1 MRGRA
6 GLGAAPQL
14 QHPWKD
20 NVPIR
25 IRPLV
30 ALAMLLLAACGGRV
44 PPPAGAPGA
53 PASAAAVERFL
64 QLAGEKDYVQMGWVF
79 GTEAGPII
87 TRFPLPEV
95 EKRMYALANL
105 LQHSSFEV
113 GSGSP
118 VPGRIGVAE
127 GFSVRM
133 QTGGRT
139 KQVPFVAVRG
149 PDGRWFVERVS
160 VEAITNVR

>member
-1 MRGRA
+1 VSARSLM
-6 GLGAAPQL
+6 L
-14 QHPWKD
+14 QHPRKD

-30 ALAMLLLAACGGRV
+30 ALATLLFAACGGRV
-44 PPPAGAPGA
+44 PPPAAAPGA

-79 GTEAGPII
+79 GTEQGPVI
-87 TRFPLPEV
+87 TRHPLPEV

-105 LQHSSFEV
+105 LQHTTFEL
-113 GSGSP
+113 GDGSP
-118 VPGRIGVAE
+118 VPGRSGVAE
-127 GFSVRM
+127 SFNVRI
-133 QTGGRT
+133 QTGGGT